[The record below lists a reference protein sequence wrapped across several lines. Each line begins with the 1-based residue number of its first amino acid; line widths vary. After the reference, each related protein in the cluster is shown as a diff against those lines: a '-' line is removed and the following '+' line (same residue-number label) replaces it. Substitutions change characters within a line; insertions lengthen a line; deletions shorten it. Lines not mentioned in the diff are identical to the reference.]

1 MIRAILGFW
10 CAVGV
15 ALGAAPAAA
24 QDYPARPIRLIVGY
38 GAGGAT
44 DLAARTVAAHMEKT
58 LGQPIT
64 VENRPGGNGTVGTRA
79 VFTAAPDGY
88 TIGMTSGS
96 ILTVLPWTMDIGFDP
111 LKLTFLGSTHESFY
125 ALFVRSDSPWKT
137 VQELVAHAKAHPN
150 QLVTANSGGFGLPD
164 IAMAQLAKATGG
176 FQYRTVPTS
185 GGAEQVLKLLSGD
198 VQAEANSAAATL
210 SHLRSG
216 AIRALLVFST
226 AWPDLEKMGV
236 PLSSK
241 VYGFSARNL
250 SAVVAPPALPE
261 AIRTRLADALA
272 KAMTD
277 PDTLGKLEK
286 IGEQIEYKTG
296 PQIRDAAAKVQAEQ
310 LEVGRSLGKARQ

>member
-1 MIRAILGFW
+1 MLRLVLALACTLGLLLP
-10 CAVGV
+10 GV
-15 ALGAAPAAA
+15 AAA
-24 QDYPARPIRLIVGY
+24 QDYPTRPVRLIVGY

-44 DLAARTVAAHMEKT
+44 DLAARIVAGHLEKT

-88 TIGMTSGS
+88 TLGMTSGS

-111 LKLTFLGSTHESFY
+111 LKLTFIGSTHESFY
-125 ALFVRSDSPWKT
+125 ALFVKGDSPWRT
-137 VQELVAHAKAHPN
+137 VQELVAHAKANPN

-164 IAMAQLAKATGG
+164 IAMAQLARAAGG
-176 FQYRTVPTS
+176 FQYRTVPTT

-198 VQAEANSAAATL
+198 VQAEANSAAATV
-210 SHLRSG
+210 SHLKSG

-226 AWPDLEKMGV
+226 SWPELERMGV

-250 SAVVAPPALPE
+250 SAVVGPPGLPE
-261 AIRTRLADALA
+261 PIRKKLEDALA
-272 KAMTD
+272 AAMRD
-277 PDTLGKLEK
+277 PDTLARLEK
-286 IGEQIEYKTG
+286 IGELIEYKTG
-296 PQIRDAAAKVQAEQ
+296 PQIKEAAARVQAEQ
-310 LEVGRSLGKARQ
+310 LEVGKILDKVKK